1 VQQFA
6 VLLCLLLPL
15 LQSTTIQA
23 SSTFLG
29 RIPPMRYE
37 PTNSSSRRGHD
48 SSDGASSDD
57 GGDFDEIES
66 SSEDESLWG
75 SPLPTRASPIDSPSL
90 AAAAQTKAARSSPR
104 QSDPSSASIHQ
115 GSSHPVKEA
124 GAPMNYTATVAHP
137 HPTGP
142 SQSLQTLQ
150 KLQNMLDETDYLTTS
165 RRKQQP
171 TLGSPAA
178 IGSPA
183 ATGSVSESNVSVAT
197 SSADSGRLWTSKD
210 RAKYK
215 KQQHKIRKQ
224 QEELLLLQKSKDDTP
239 RSTPFQ
245 AQQSSPPIHPFSDD
259 EQEQQSDDFDD
270 GLGVS
275 LPNVPVYYSDAEG
288 DSDPGTD
295 APPSTAPLPSTFQ
308 PREMRLQQEPSPGS
322 TMGSRNHSE
331 SAQYQPPPPP
341 IDLNYYDPQR
351 IPPPS
356 SHQTFGPLPQ
366 GERVPQQQFYPPYPP
381 FHPNGLPYMYPP
393 SHYGPYMHPPAY
405 HGQFGSWSPALPPP
419 PGFAQQARA
428 AYPAGVATPRQYSA
442 RGVMQPPPPPPPP
455 QPRPTS
461 SVETGAQAVNV
472 TSFIDA
478 RNDPAS
484 TAESSTNRDVSTPS
498 YQHSHKETAVS
509 FVDRRM
515 NYYGMAPAYFI
526 APENVRAF
534 DAEGSCS
541 CSLLTS
547 YLIFSLSLSRK
558 QAPT

>member
-1 VQQFA
+1 
-6 VLLCLLLPL
+6 
-15 LQSTTIQA
+15 
-23 SSTFLG
+23 
-29 RIPPMRYE
+29 
-37 PTNSSSRRGHD
+37 
-48 SSDGASSDD
+48 
-57 GGDFDEIES
+57 
-66 SSEDESLWG
+66 
-75 SPLPTRASPIDSPSL
+75 
-90 AAAAQTKAARSSPR
+90 
-104 QSDPSSASIHQ
+104 
-115 GSSHPVKEA
+115 
-124 GAPMNYTATVAHP
+124 
-137 HPTGP
+137 
-142 SQSLQTLQ
+142 
-150 KLQNMLDETDYLTTS
+150 
-165 RRKQQP
+165 
-171 TLGSPAA
+171 
-178 IGSPA
+178 
-183 ATGSVSESNVSVAT
+183 
-197 SSADSGRLWTSKD
+197 LWTSKD

-295 APPSTAPLPSTFQ
+295 APPSAAPLPSTFQ
-308 PREMRLQQEPSPGS
+308 PREMRLHPEPYPGS
-322 TMGSRNHSE
+322 TTGSRNRTE
-331 SAQYQPPPPP
+331 SAQYQPHPPP
-341 IDLNYYDPQR
+341 IGLNYYDPQR

-356 SHQTFGPLPQ
+356 SHPTFGPLPQ

-381 FHPNGLPYMYPP
+381 FHPNGLPYMYQP

-405 HGQFGSWSPALPPP
+405 HGQFGSWGPALPPP
-419 PGFAQQARA
+419 PGLVQARA
-428 AYPAGVATPRQYSA
+428 AYSAGVATPRQYSA
-442 RGVMQPPPPPPPP
+442 RGAVQPPPPPPPP

-461 SVETGAQAVNV
+461 SVETGAQVVNV
-472 TSFIDA
+472 TSFKDA

-484 TAESSTNRDVSTPS
+484 TAESSATRDFSLSTPS
-498 YQHSHKETAVS
+498 YQHSHQETAVS
-509 FVDRRM
+509 FVDQRM

-541 CSLLTS
+541 CSQLTS
-547 YLIFSLSLSRK
+547 YLLCSLSPLPK